1 MTELQQ
7 SRYRMCME
15 VKGINNEWTNEW
27 MNGWNE
33 FVYTICTDKYTTD
46 GQANE
51 ILKEFALT
59 NTQQMVK
66 QTRSLKK

>member
-1 MTELQQ
+1 M
-7 SRYRMCME
+7 
-15 VKGINNEWTNEW
+15 NEW

-51 ILKEFALT
+51 ILKEVSNLMSESFY
-59 NTQQMVK
+59 K
-66 QTRSLKK
+66 DPSKHGK